1 MATVAPARERPSTS
15 SSPTE
20 PTLGQGLI
28 LLLVYAVLVVGGQQV
43 SGVDYDEIGGSS
55 GNALKA
61 IILPVAVGL
70 IAVCA
75 IGWRWGLHSL
85 WRERPDLRLREP
97 RWALAIPALLAT
109 TVVLGI
115 AFAPWGDW
123 SVGVV
128 LLLLVGTLL
137 VGVGEE
143 LIFRGFLLVGARQR
157 FSEVGAF
164 LLTCVLFGVIH
175 GANALNGQA
184 AGDTIKQV
192 LSATVTGA
200 AFYFTRRLSG
210 VLVAAMLL
218 HGLMDFSILVQGG
231 PRGDND
237 VTAAAVTGLP
247 ASVAALVTIVAAI
260 VVFRRARAAKASGR
274 EA

>member
-1 MATVAPARERPSTS
+1 
-15 SSPTE
+15 
-20 PTLGQGLI
+20 
-28 LLLVYAVLVVGGQQV
+28 
-43 SGVDYDEIGGSS
+43 
-55 GNALKA
+55 
-61 IILPVAVGL
+61 
-70 IAVCA
+70 
-75 IGWRWGLHSL
+75 
-85 WRERPDLRLREP
+85 
-97 RWALAIPALLAT
+97 
-109 TVVLGI
+109 
-115 AFAPWGDW
+115 
-123 SVGVV
+123 V